1 MKAGNFPKCLFMTV
15 AGAAMMLMVTGCGD
29 RRKVPEN
36 SLAFADVVYVED
48 GYPVTWELAQ
58 GDTLALPVLG
68 VSDFVVKDSLLIVSN
83 NDNAGRV
90 TVLSLDGGTVYGKF
104 LRMGRGPGEI
114 VSFNGVSSVQ
124 FSHKE
129 NGHLTACWTEYAGN
143 LMEWDVTASLESG
156 RTELASRSLELQDSP
171 WLLDA
176 VPLDGQ
182 EFLIVHAGA
191 DRNSINRFIL
201 TSEGEK
207 RTIPPLDRLNSATVK
222 AEPESGSGS
231 VVGSGDMVSFT
242 VPGFNLINGSHAY
255 ESSRGLIVEAERTL
269 NTMNIFSADG
279 TYART
284 VCIYGDKVDDVSS
297 VENYSDA
304 RLALR
309 PKTYPD
315 FISVLH
321 WLREPEVKQYVR
333 LFGYEGEPLAEIPLP
348 EGGIF
353 YDMDIPG
360 GCLYVLI
367 SGQELLIKY
376 DVSSL
381 LEDIIP
387 SLEQ

>member
-1 MKAGNFPKCLFMTV
+1 MFVMT

-29 RRKVPEN
+29 GRKVPEN
-36 SLAFADVVYVED
+36 SLAFEDVVYVED

-58 GDTLALPVLG
+58 GDTLDLPVLG

-90 TVLSLDGGTVYGKF
+90 TVLSLDGTTVYGKF
-104 LRMGRGPGEI
+104 LRIGRGPGEI

-129 NGHLTACWTEYAGN
+129 NGHLTASWTDYAGN

-156 RTELASRSLELQDSP
+156 QTEVTSRSLELQDSP
-171 WLLDA
+171 LLLDA
-176 VPLDGQ
+176 VPLEGQ
-182 EFLIVHAGA
+182 EYLIVHAGA

-201 TSEGEK
+201 TSDGER
-207 RTIPPLDRLNSATVK
+207 RTTPPLARLNSATVK
-222 AEPESGSGS
+222 AEPESGSGR
-231 VVGSGDMVSFT
+231 VVGSGNMVSFS
-242 VPGFNLINGSHAY
+242 VPGFNLINGSYAY

-284 VCIYGDKVDDVSS
+284 VCTYGDRVDDVSS
-297 VENYSDA
+297 VEHDSDA

-321 WLREPEVKQYVR
+321 WFREPEVKQYVR
-333 LFGYEGEPLAEIPLP
+333 LFSYEGEPLAGIPLP
-348 EGGIF
+348 KGGIF

-367 SGQELLIKY
+367 SGQELLIRY
-376 DVSSL
+376 DVSGL

-387 SLEQ
+387 SQEQ

>member
-1 MKAGNFPKCLFMTV
+1 MFVMA

-29 RRKVPEN
+29 GRKVPEN
-36 SLAFADVVYVED
+36 SLAFEDVVYVED
-48 GYPVTWELAQ
+48 GYPVTWELTE
-58 GDTLALPVLG
+58 GDTMDLPVLG

-90 TVLSLDGGTVYGKF
+90 TVLSLDGTTVYGKF
-104 LRMGRGPGEI
+104 LRIGRGPGEI

-129 NGHLTACWTEYAGN
+129 NGHLTASWTDYAGN

-156 RTELASRSLELQDSP
+156 QTEVTSRSLELQDSP

-176 VPLDGQ
+176 VPLEGQ
-182 EFLIVHAGA
+182 EYLIVHAGA

-201 TSEGEK
+201 TSGGER
-207 RTIPPLDRLNSATVK
+207 RTTPQLNRLNSATVK

-231 VVGSGDMVSFT
+231 VVGSGNMVSFS
-242 VPGFNLINGSHAY
+242 VPGFNLISGSYAY
-255 ESSRGLIVEAERTL
+255 DISRGLIVEAERTL

-284 VCIYGDKVDDVSS
+284 VCIFGDRVDNVSS
-297 VENYSDA
+297 AEHDSDA

-309 PKTYPD
+309 PKTFPD

-321 WLREPEVKQYVR
+321 WYREPEVKQYVR
-333 LFGYEGEPLAEIPLP
+333 LFSYDGEPLAEIPLP
-348 EGGIF
+348 RGAIF
-353 YDMDIPG
+353 YDFDIPG
-360 GCLYVLI
+360 CCLYVLVSDQEFLIRYDI
-367 SGQELLIKY
+367 SELLNG
-376 DVSSL
+376 
-381 LEDIIP
+381 IIP
-387 SLEQ
+387 APAR

>member
-1 MKAGNFPKCLFMTV
+1 MTV

-156 RTELASRSLELQDSP
+156 QTELASRSLELQDSP

-207 RTIPPLDRLNSATVK
+207 RTTPPLDRLNSATVK

-231 VVGSGDMVSFT
+231 VVGSGDMVSFS

-321 WLREPEVKQYVR
+321 WLREHEVKQYVR

-367 SGQELLIKY
+367 SGQELLIRY
-376 DVSSL
+376 DVSGL
-381 LEDIIP
+381 LGDIIP
-387 SLEQ
+387 APEQ

>member
-1 MKAGNFPKCLFMTV
+1 MTV

-156 RTELASRSLELQDSP
+156 QTELASRSLELQDSP

-207 RTIPPLDRLNSATVK
+207 RTTPPLDRLNSATVK

-231 VVGSGDMVSFT
+231 VVGSGDMVSFS

-321 WLREPEVKQYVR
+321 WLREHEVKQYVR

-348 EGGIF
+348 F
-353 YDMDIPG
+353 
-360 GCLYVLI
+360 
-367 SGQELLIKY
+367 
-376 DVSSL
+376 
-381 LEDIIP
+381 
-387 SLEQ
+387 

>member
-1 MKAGNFPKCLFMTV
+1 MFVMA

-29 RRKVPEN
+29 GRMVPEN
-36 SLAFADVVYVED
+36 SLAFEDVVYVED

-58 GDTLALPVLG
+58 GDTLDLPVLG

-83 NDNAGRV
+83 NDNAGQV
-90 TVLSLDGGTVYGKF
+90 TVLSLDGRTVYGKF
-104 LRMGRGPGEI
+104 LRIGRGPGEI

-129 NGHLTACWTEYAGN
+129 NGHLTASWTDYAGN

-156 RTELASRSLELQDSP
+156 QTEVTSRSLELQDSP

-182 EFLIVHAGA
+182 EYLVVHAGA

-201 TSEGEK
+201 TSDGER
-207 RTIPPLDRLNSATVK
+207 RTTPPLARLSSATVK
-222 AEPESGSGS
+222 AEPESGSGR
-231 VVGSGDMVSFT
+231 VVGSGNMVSFS

-284 VCIYGDKVDDVSS
+284 VCTYGDRVDDVSS
-297 VENYSDA
+297 VEHDSDA

-321 WLREPEVKQYVR
+321 WFREPEVKQYVR
-333 LFGYEGEPLAEIPLP
+333 LFSYEGEPLAGIPLP
-348 EGGIF
+348 KGGIF

-367 SGQELLIKY
+367 SGQELLIRY
-376 DVSSL
+376 DVSGL

-387 SLEQ
+387 SQEQ

>member
-1 MKAGNFPKCLFMTV
+1 MFVMAAGV
-15 AGAAMMLMVTGCGD
+15 AMILAVTGCGD
-29 RRKVPEN
+29 GRKVPEN
-36 SLAFADVVYVED
+36 SLAFDDVVYVED

-58 GDTLALPVLG
+58 GDTLDLPVLG

-83 NDNAGRV
+83 NDNAGQV
-90 TVLSLDGGTVYGKF
+90 TVLSLDGRTVYGKF
-104 LRMGRGPGEI
+104 LRVGRGPGEI
-114 VSFNGVSSVQ
+114 VSFNGVSDVQ
-124 FSHKE
+124 FIHKE
-129 NGHLTACWTEYAGN
+129 NGHLTACWTDYAGN
-143 LMEWDVTASLESG
+143 LIEWDVTASLENG
-156 RTELASRSLELQDSP
+156 QTEVASRSLDLQDSP

-182 EFLIVHAGA
+182 EYLIVHAGA

-201 TSEGEK
+201 TSGGER
-207 RTIPPLDRLNSATVK
+207 RTTPQLNRLNSATVK

-231 VVGSGDMVSFT
+231 VVGSGNMVVFS
-242 VPGFNLINGSHAY
+242 VPGFNLINGSYAY
-255 ESSRGLIVEAERTL
+255 DSSRGLIVEAERTL
-269 NTMNIFSADG
+269 NTMNVFSADG

-284 VCIYGDKVDDVSS
+284 VCIFGDKVDDVSS
-297 VENYSDA
+297 VEYGSDA

-309 PKTYPD
+309 PKTHPD

-333 LFGYEGEPLAEIPLP
+333 LFSYDGEPLAEIPLP

-367 SGQELLIKY
+367 SGQELLIRY
-376 DVSSL
+376 DVSGLGHSRA
-381 LEDIIP
+381 
-387 SLEQ
+387 STSRM

>member
-1 MKAGNFPKCLFMTV
+1 MFMTV

-156 RTELASRSLELQDSP
+156 QTELASRSLELQDSP

-207 RTIPPLDRLNSATVK
+207 RTTPPLDRLNSATVK

-231 VVGSGDMVSFT
+231 VVGSGDMVSFS

-321 WLREPEVKQYVR
+321 WLREHEVKQYVR

-367 SGQELLIKY
+367 SGQELLIRY
-376 DVSSL
+376 DVSGL
-381 LEDIIP
+381 LGDIIP
-387 SLEQ
+387 APEQ

>member
-1 MKAGNFPKCLFMTV
+1 
-15 AGAAMMLMVTGCGD
+15 MMLMVTGCGD
-29 RRKVPEN
+29 GRKVPEN

-58 GDTLALPVLG
+58 GDTLDLPVLG

-90 TVLSLDGGTVYGKF
+90 TVLSLDGTTVYGKF
-104 LRMGRGPGEI
+104 LRIGRGPGET

-129 NGHLTACWTEYAGN
+129 NGHLTASWTDYAGN

-156 RTELASRSLELQDSP
+156 QTEVTSRSLELQDSP

-182 EFLIVHAGA
+182 EYLVVHAGA

-201 TSEGEK
+201 TSDGER
-207 RTIPPLDRLNSATVK
+207 RTTPPLARLNSATVK
-222 AEPESGSGS
+222 AESESGSGR
-231 VVGSGDMVSFT
+231 VVGSGNMVSFS
-242 VPGFNLINGSHAY
+242 VPGFNLLNGSHVY

-284 VCIYGDKVDDVSS
+284 VCTYGDRVDDVSS
-297 VENYSDA
+297 VEHDSDA

-321 WLREPEVKQYVR
+321 WFREPEIKQYVR
-333 LFGYEGEPLAEIPLP
+333 LFSYEGEPLAEIPLP
-348 EGGIF
+348 KGGIF

-367 SGQELLIKY
+367 SGQELLIRY
-376 DVSSL
+376 DVSGL

-387 SLEQ
+387 SQEQ

>member
-1 MKAGNFPKCLFMTV
+1 
-15 AGAAMMLMVTGCGD
+15 MLMVAGCGD
-29 RRKVPEN
+29 GRKVPEN

-58 GDTLALPVLG
+58 GDTLDLPVLG

-90 TVLSLDGGTVYGKF
+90 TVLSLDGRTVYGKF

-124 FSHKE
+124 FSYKE
-129 NGHLTACWTEYAGN
+129 DGHLTACWTDYAGN
-143 LMEWDVTASLESG
+143 LMEWDVTAS
-156 RTELASRSLELQDSP
+156 TSRSLELQDSP

-182 EFLIVHAGA
+182 EYLIVHAGA

-201 TSEGEK
+201 TSDGE
-207 RTIPPLDRLNSATVK
+207 RITTPPLARLNSVTVK
-222 AEPESGSGS
+222 AEPESGSGR
-231 VVGSGDMVSFT
+231 VVGSGNMVSFS

-284 VCIYGDKVDDVSS
+284 VCTYGDRVDDVSS
-297 VENYSDA
+297 VEHDNDA

-321 WLREPEVKQYVR
+321 WFREPEVKQYVR
-333 LFGYEGEPLAEIPLP
+333 LFSYEGEPLAGIP
-348 EGGIF
+348 
-353 YDMDIPG
+353 
-360 GCLYVLI
+360 
-367 SGQELLIKY
+367 ELLIRY
-376 DVSSL
+376 DVSGL

-387 SLEQ
+387 SPEQ

>member
-1 MKAGNFPKCLFMTV
+1 MFVMAAGV
-15 AGAAMMLMVTGCGD
+15 AMILAVTGCGD
-29 RRKVPEN
+29 GRKVPEN

-58 GDTLALPVLG
+58 GDTLDLPVLG

-83 NDNAGRV
+83 NDNAGQV
-90 TVLSLDGGTVYGKF
+90 TVLSLDGRTVYGKF
-104 LRMGRGPGEI
+104 LRIGRGPGEI

-129 NGHLTACWTEYAGN
+129 NGHLTACWTDYAGN
-143 LMEWDVTASLESG
+143 LIEWDVTASLENG
-156 RTELASRSLELQDSP
+156 QTEVASRSLDLQDSP
-171 WLLDA
+171 LLLDA
-176 VPLDGQ
+176 VPLEGQ
-182 EFLIVHAGA
+182 EYLIVHAGA

-201 TSEGEK
+201 TSGGER
-207 RTIPPLDRLNSATVK
+207 RTTPQLNRLNSATVK

-231 VVGSGDMVSFT
+231 VVGSGNMVAFS
-242 VPGFNLINGSHAY
+242 VPGFNLINGSYAY
-255 ESSRGLIVEAERTL
+255 DSSRGLIVEAERTL
-269 NTMNIFSADG
+269 NTMNVFSADG
-279 TYART
+279 TYAGT
-284 VCIYGDKVDDVSS
+284 VCIFGDKVDDVSS
-297 VENYSDA
+297 VEYGSDA

-309 PKTYPD
+309 PKTHPD

-333 LFGYEGEPLAEIPLP
+333 LFSYDGEPLAEIPLP

-367 SGQELLIKY
+367 SGQELLIRY
-376 DVSSL
+376 DVSGL
-381 LEDIIP
+381 IEDIIP
-387 SLEQ
+387 SPEQ

>member
-1 MKAGNFPKCLFMTV
+1 MT
-15 AGAAMMLMVTGCGD
+15 LMVTGCGD
-29 RRKVPEN
+29 GRKVPEN

-48 GYPVTWELAQ
+48 GYPVTWELAH
-58 GDTLALPVLG
+58 GDTLDLPVLG

-83 NDNAGRV
+83 NDNAGQV
-90 TVLSLDGGTVYGKF
+90 TVLSLDGRTVYGKF
-104 LRMGRGPGEI
+104 LRIGRGPGEI

-129 NGHLTACWTEYAGN
+129 NGHLTASWTDYAGN
-143 LMEWDVTASLESG
+143 LIEWDVTASLENG
-156 RTELASRSLELQDSP
+156 QTEVTSKSLDLQDSP
-171 WLLDA
+171 LLLDA

-182 EFLIVHAGA
+182 EYLVVHVGA

-201 TSEGEK
+201 TSDGE
-207 RTIPPLDRLNSATVK
+207 RRMTPQLNRLNSATVK

-231 VVGSGDMVSFT
+231 VVGSGNMVSFS
-242 VPGFNLINGSHAY
+242 VPGFNLLNGSHAY

-284 VCIYGDKVDDVSS
+284 VCIFGSRVDDVSS
-297 VENYSDA
+297 VEHDSDA

-309 PKTYPD
+309 PKTFPD

-321 WLREPEVKQYVR
+321 WFREPKVKQYVR
-333 LFGYEGEPLAEIPLP
+333 LFSYEGEPLAGIPLP
-348 EGGIF
+348 KGGIF

-360 GCLYVLI
+360 GCLYILI
-367 SGQELLIKY
+367 SGQELLIRY
-376 DVSSL
+376 DVSGL

-387 SLEQ
+387 SQER

>member
-1 MKAGNFPKCLFMTV
+1 MFMTV

-29 RRKVPEN
+29 GRKVPEN

-48 GYPVTWELAQ
+48 GYPVTWELAP

-124 FSHKE
+124 FSYKE
-129 NGHLTACWTEYAGN
+129 DGHLTACWTDYAGN
-143 LMEWDVTASLESG
+143 LIEWDVTASLENG
-156 RTELASRSLELQDSP
+156 QTEVTSRSLDLQDSP
-171 WLLDA
+171 WLLSA

-182 EFLIVHAGA
+182 EYLIVHAGA
-191 DRNSINRFIL
+191 DRSSINRFIL
-201 TSEGEK
+201 SSDGER
-207 RTIPPLDRLNSATVK
+207 RTTPPLDRLNSATVK
-222 AEPESGSGS
+222 AEPESGS
-231 VVGSGDMVSFT
+231 VVGSGNMVSFS
-242 VPGFNLINGSHAY
+242 VPGFNLINGSYAY
-255 ESSRGLIVEAERTL
+255 DSSRGLIVEAERTL

-284 VCIYGDKVDDVSS
+284 VCTYGDRVDDISS
-297 VENYSDA
+297 VEYDSDA

-309 PKTYPD
+309 PKTFPD

-348 EGGIF
+348 EGGVF

-367 SGQELLIKY
+367 SGQELLIRY
-376 DVSSL
+376 DVSGF

-387 SLEQ
+387 APEQ

>member
-1 MKAGNFPKCLFMTV
+1 MILAV
-15 AGAAMMLMVTGCGD
+15 AGCGD
-29 RRKVPEN
+29 GRKVPEN

-48 GYPVTWELAQ
+48 EYPVTWELAQ

-68 VSDFVVKDSLLIVSN
+68 VSDFVIKDSLLIVSN

-124 FSHKE
+124 FSYKE
-129 NGHLTACWTEYAGN
+129 DGHLTACWTDYAGN
-143 LMEWDVTASLESG
+143 LMEWDVTASIENG

-171 WLLDA
+171 WLLSA

-182 EFLIVHAGA
+182 DYLIVHAGA
-191 DRNSINRFIL
+191 DRSSINRFIL
-201 TSEGEK
+201 TSDWER
-207 RTIPPLDRLNSATVK
+207 RTTPPLDRLNSATVK
-222 AEPESGSGS
+222 AEPESGSGR
-231 VVGSGDMVSFT
+231 VVGSGDMVSFS

-269 NTMNIFSADG
+269 NTMNIFSVDG
-279 TYART
+279 TFART

-309 PKTYPD
+309 PKAYPD

-333 LFGYEGEPLAEIPLP
+333 LFSYEGEPLAEIPLP

-367 SGQELLIKY
+367 SGQELLIRY
-376 DVSSL
+376 DVSGL

-387 SLEQ
+387 APEQ

>member
-1 MKAGNFPKCLFMTV
+1 
-15 AGAAMMLMVTGCGD
+15 MMLMVTGCGD

-124 FSHKE
+124 FSYKE
-129 NGHLTACWTEYAGN
+129 DGHLTACWTEYAGN

-367 SGQELLIKY
+367 SGQELLIRY

>member
-1 MKAGNFPKCLFMTV
+1 MSVMA
-15 AGAAMMLMVTGCGD
+15 AGAVMMLMVTGCGD
-29 RRKVPEN
+29 GRKVPEN
-36 SLAFADVVYVED
+36 SLAFEDVVYVED
-48 GYPVTWELAQ
+48 EYPVTWELSH
-58 GDTLALPVLG
+58 GDTLDLPVLG

-90 TVLSLDGGTVYGKF
+90 TVLSVDGRTVYGKF

-129 NGHLTACWTEYAGN
+129 NGHLTAFWTDYAGN
-143 LMEWDVTASLESG
+143 LIEWDVTASIESG
-156 RTELASRSLELQDSP
+156 QTELTSRSLELQDSP

-182 EFLIVHAGA
+182 EYLIVHAGA

-201 TSEGEK
+201 SSDGER
-207 RTIPPLDRLNSATVK
+207 RTTLQLDRLNSATVK

-231 VVGSGDMVSFT
+231 VVGSGNMVSFS
-242 VPGFNLINGSHAY
+242 VPGF
-255 ESSRGLIVEAERTL
+255 TL

-284 VCIYGDKVDDVSS
+284 VCTYGDRVDDISS
-297 VENYSDA
+297 VEYDSDA

-333 LFGYEGEPLAEIPLP
+333 LFSYEGEPLAGIPLP
-348 EGGIF
+348 KGGIF

-367 SGQELLIKY
+367 SGLELLIRY
-376 DVSSL
+376 DVSGL
-381 LEDIIP
+381 IEDIIP
-387 SLEQ
+387 SPEQ